1 MGGGTCQKA
10 HLGHCWSSAIG
21 QGAAEACPIFLF
33 TFWRFLFNCKK
44 SFLASKYVHWFK
56 FYYTFCDKAL
66 EGKIYHFVIID
77 CRSMSILG
85 NLWSYHWKP
94 LEDIDKHIVCCLL
107 YRIIYS
113 KFRAQMNDIS
123 LKFVLRDFLL
133 NIFRVQLSEIYYQ
146 SIHMASIID
155 GNKLT
160 PAC

>member
-21 QGAAEACPIFLF
+21 QGAAEACPIFF
-33 TFWRFLFNCKK
+33 CSPSDVFYSIRKEII
-44 SFLASKYVHWFK
+44 FLASKYVHWFK
-56 FYYTFCDKAL
+56 FYYTFCDKVL
-66 EGKIYHFVIID
+66 VGKIYRFVIID

-107 YRIIYS
+107 YHIIYS

-123 LKFVLRDFLL
+123 LKFVQRDFLL
-133 NIFRVQLSEIYYQ
+133 NIFRVQLS
-146 SIHMASIID
+146 
-155 GNKLT
+155 
-160 PAC
+160 